1 MEEQNLNET
10 AMEQPVVPQPTDNE
24 AIATSAIENETNEMT
39 NEQGKPVAEKV
50 TPEESAQA
58 VIGEMP
64 ENQHEAEAAELSETT
79 EKELPDEVTAKEPE
93 PAFVEPEA
101 DYSAMGR
108 EELVGAFE
116 ELLKDEDVTHIKNRV
131 AELKNRFHDLE
142 KEHYDTLLAKYVEE
156 GGNKEDYSRQD
167 DQISEAYSTYYAEYR
182 KRRQAY
188 MDELEAAKQRNL
200 VAKEAVLE
208 SLKQLVE
215 RGEENMRKAN
225 DEFKEL
231 QERWKQIG
239 EVPRDKMNDLW
250 QQYHFLIEQFF
261 NKMRINRELRDLDM
275 KRNLEQKLQLCE
287 KAEELIVETS
297 IDKAFKA
304 MQDIR
309 RCWKETGPVPVEQ
322 NEEIWQ
328 RFCNAVNK
336 IEERR
341 KEYYEQR
348 KEELEKNLLAKQALV
363 EKAEELT
370 TKPMQST
377 KDWNDTS
384 AELDGLLKMWKAIGP
399 VPREVNE
406 EIWVKFKGHIDKHYE
421 QKKAHF
427 GQLRDEQSNNYNKKI
442 DLCLKAEAIAKRD
455 DWRKATDELL
465 QLQKEWKEIGPVS
478 RKVSE
483 KIWHRFRSACDEF
496 FSRKT
501 EYFNSVHGSEKENL
515 QKKESLIEQLKQ
527 FEFGENKE
535 ENLRVIKD
543 FQRQWMEI
551 GFVPIAD
558 KERLQKEFRRV
569 IDEHF
574 EKLKISAIEAEENNY
589 RARLRNVGGD
599 VKKFVSGERNEILN
613 KIASLKND
621 ISLWENNIGFFS
633 NSRQA
638 DILKEEFEKKMQHT
652 RQQIALLEAKLKILK
667 ESENGE
673 GENKTGE
680 NK

>member
-10 AMEQPVVPQPTDNE
+10 AMEQPIAPQPSDNE
-24 AIATSAIENETNEMT
+24 ESKTLATENGSQQSAVSG
-39 NEQGKPVAEKV
+39 QQS
-50 TPEESAQA
+50 ESSSQQTESSGQRSEDGGQQPA
-58 VIGEMP
+58 VEAPAGEP
-64 ENQHEAEAAELSETT
+64 T
-79 EKELPDEVTAKEPE
+79 DEDNAKEPE
-93 PAFVEPEA
+93 TAFVEPEA

-108 EELVGAFE
+108 EELVSALE
-116 ELLKDEDVTHIKNRV
+116 ELLKEEDITHVKNRV
-131 AELKNRFHDLE
+131 SALKMRFNDLE
-142 KEHYDTLLAKYVEE
+142 KEHYEAEFEKFIKE
-156 GGNKEDYSRQD
+156 GGNKEEYNRQE
-167 DQISEAYSTYYAEYR
+167 DQTSETYGKLYATYR
-182 KRRQAY
+182 RRRQEHIDAI
-188 MDELEAAKQRNL
+188 EAAKQQNL
-200 VAKEAVLE
+200 TAKEAVLE

-297 IDKAFKA
+297 MDKAFKA
-304 MQDIR
+304 LQDLR
-309 RCWKETGPVPVEQ
+309 RRWKETGPVPVEQ

-328 RFCNAVNK
+328 RFCNAMNK

-348 KEELEKNLLAKQALV
+348 KEELEKNHLAKQALI

-370 TKPMQST
+370 AKPMEST

-406 EIWVKFKGHIDKHYE
+406 EIWSKFKGIIDRHYE
-421 QKKAHF
+421 QKKEHF
-427 GQLRDEQSNNYNKKI
+427 GQLRDEQNNNYNKKI

-483 KIWHRFRSACDEF
+483 KIWHRFRGACDEF
-496 FSRKT
+496 FKRKT
-501 EYFNSVHGSEKENL
+501 EYFNSIHGSEQENL
-515 QKKESLIEQLKQ
+515 QKKEAIIEQLKA
-527 FEFGENKE
+527 FEFGESKE

-551 GFVPIAD
+551 GYVPIAD

-574 EKLKISAIEAEENNY
+574 EKFKISALEAEENNY
-589 RARLRNVGGD
+589 RMRLKNIGGD
-599 VKKFVSGERNEILN
+599 VKKFVNGEREEIMS
-613 KIASLKND
+613 KIEKLKGE
-621 ISLWENNIGFFS
+621 ISLWDNNLGFFS

-638 DILKEEFEKKMQHT
+638 DLLKEEFEKKMQHT
-652 RQQIALLEAKLKILK
+652 RQQIALLEAKLKILR
-667 ESENGE
+667 ESEKENGSQKADE
-673 GENKTGE
+673 K
-680 NK
+680 KDDK

>member
-10 AMEQPVVPQPTDNE
+10 AMEQPIAPQPSDNE
-24 AIATSAIENETNEMT
+24 ESKTLATENGSQQSAVSGQQSAVSSQQT
-39 NEQGKPVAEKV
+39 
-50 TPEESAQA
+50 ESIGQRSEDGGQQPAVEAQA
-58 VIGEMP
+58 GEP
-64 ENQHEAEAAELSETT
+64 I
-79 EKELPDEVTAKEPE
+79 DEDNATEPE
-93 PAFVEPEA
+93 TAFVEPEA

-108 EELVGAFE
+108 EELVSALE
-116 ELLKDEDVTHIKNRV
+116 ELLKEEDITHVKNRV
-131 AELKNRFHDLE
+131 SALKMRFNDLE
-142 KEHYDTLLAKYVEE
+142 KEHYEAEFEKFIKE
-156 GGNKEDYSRQD
+156 GGNKEEYNRQE
-167 DQISEAYSTYYAEYR
+167 DQTSETYGKLYATYR
-182 KRRQAY
+182 RRRQEHIDAI
-188 MDELEAAKQRNL
+188 EAAKQQNL
-200 VAKEAVLE
+200 TAKEAVLE

-297 IDKAFKA
+297 MDKAFKA
-304 MQDIR
+304 LQDLR
-309 RCWKETGPVPVEQ
+309 RRWKETGPVPVEQ

-328 RFCNAVNK
+328 RFCNAMNK

-348 KEELEKNLLAKQALV
+348 KEELEKNHLAKQALI

-370 TKPMQST
+370 AKPMEST
-377 KDWNDTS
+377 KDWNDSS

-406 EIWVKFKGHIDKHYE
+406 EIWSKFKGIIDRHYE
-421 QKKAHF
+421 QKKEHF
-427 GQLRDEQSNNYNKKI
+427 GQLRDEQNNNYNKKI

-483 KIWHRFRSACDEF
+483 KIWHRFRGACDEF
-496 FSRKT
+496 FKRKT
-501 EYFNSVHGSEKENL
+501 EYFNSIHGSEQENL
-515 QKKESLIEQLKQ
+515 QKKEAIIEQLKA
-527 FEFGENKE
+527 FEFGESKE

-551 GFVPIAD
+551 GYVPIAD

-589 RARLRNVGGD
+589 RMRLKNIGGD
-599 VKKFVSGERNEILN
+599 VKKFVNGEREEIMS
-613 KIASLKND
+613 KIEKLKGE
-621 ISLWENNIGFFS
+621 ISLWDNNLGFFS

-638 DILKEEFEKKMQHT
+638 DLLKEEFEKKMQHT
-652 RQQIALLEAKLKILK
+652 RQQIALLEAKLKILR
-667 ESENGE
+667 ESEKENGSQKADE
-673 GENKTGE
+673 KRDD
-680 NK
+680 K

>member
-10 AMEQPVVPQPTDNE
+10 AMEQPIAPQPSDNE
-24 AIATSAIENETNEMT
+24 ESKTLATENGSQQSAVSG
-39 NEQGKPVAEKV
+39 QQS
-50 TPEESAQA
+50 ESSSQQTESSGQRSEDGGQQPA
-58 VIGEMP
+58 VEAPAGEP
-64 ENQHEAEAAELSETT
+64 T
-79 EKELPDEVTAKEPE
+79 DEDNAKEPE
-93 PAFVEPEA
+93 TAFVEPEA

-108 EELVGAFE
+108 EELVSALE
-116 ELLKDEDVTHIKNRV
+116 ELLKEEDITHVKNRV
-131 AELKNRFHDLE
+131 SALKMRFNDLE
-142 KEHYDTLLAKYVEE
+142 KEHYEAEFEKFIKE
-156 GGNKEDYSRQD
+156 GGNKEEYNRQE
-167 DQISEAYSTYYAEYR
+167 DQTSETYGKLYATYR
-182 KRRQAY
+182 RRRQEHIDAI
-188 MDELEAAKQRNL
+188 EAAKQQNL
-200 VAKEAVLE
+200 TAKEAVLE

-297 IDKAFKA
+297 MDKAFKA
-304 MQDIR
+304 LQDLR
-309 RCWKETGPVPVEQ
+309 RRWKETGPVPVEQ

-328 RFCNAVNK
+328 RFCNAMNK

-348 KEELEKNLLAKQALV
+348 KEELEKNHLAKQALI

-370 TKPMQST
+370 AKPMEST

-406 EIWVKFKGHIDKHYE
+406 EIWSKFKGIIDRHYE
-421 QKKAHF
+421 QKKEHF
-427 GQLRDEQSNNYNKKI
+427 GQLRDEQNNNYNKKI

-478 RKVSE
+478 RKVS
-483 KIWHRFRSACDEF
+483 
-496 FSRKT
+496 
-501 EYFNSVHGSEKENL
+501 
-515 QKKESLIEQLKQ
+515 
-527 FEFGENKE
+527 
-535 ENLRVIKD
+535 
-543 FQRQWMEI
+543 
-551 GFVPIAD
+551 
-558 KERLQKEFRRV
+558 
-569 IDEHF
+569 
-574 EKLKISAIEAEENNY
+574 
-589 RARLRNVGGD
+589 
-599 VKKFVSGERNEILN
+599 
-613 KIASLKND
+613 
-621 ISLWENNIGFFS
+621 
-633 NSRQA
+633 
-638 DILKEEFEKKMQHT
+638 
-652 RQQIALLEAKLKILK
+652 
-667 ESENGE
+667 
-673 GENKTGE
+673 
-680 NK
+680 

>member
-1 MEEQNLNET
+1 MEEQNLNES
-10 AMEQPVVPQPTDNE
+10 AMEQPVAPKPSDNE
-24 AIATSAIENETNEMT
+24 ESKTLANETNSQQTASSGQQTAASGQQSEDSSM
-39 NEQGKPVAEKV
+39 QP
-50 TPEESAQA
+50 
-58 VIGEMP
+58 
-64 ENQHEAEAAELSETT
+64 AAETLAVESTD
-79 EKELPDEVTAKEPE
+79 DETAKEPE
-93 PAFVEPEA
+93 TVFVEPEV

-108 EELVGAFE
+108 EELVATLE
-116 ELLKDEDVTHIKNRV
+116 ELLKDEDITHVKNRV
-131 AELKNRFHDLE
+131 SALKMRFNDLE
-142 KEHYDTLLAKYVEE
+142 KEHYDAEFAKFISD
-156 GGNKEDYSRQD
+156 GGNKDDYKRQEDQT
-167 DQISEAYSTYYAEYR
+167 SEAYGKLYATYR
-182 KRRQAY
+182 RRRQEHLDAV
-188 MDELEAAKQRNL
+188 EAEKQQNL
-200 VAKEAVLE
+200 TAKEAVLE

-275 KRNLEQKLQLCE
+275 KRNLEQKVQLCE

-297 IDKAFKA
+297 MEKAFKA
-304 MQDIR
+304 LQDLR
-309 RCWKETGPVPVEQ
+309 RRWKETGPVPVEQ

-328 RFCNAVNK
+328 RFCNAMNK

-348 KEELEKNLLAKQALV
+348 KEELEKNHLAKQALI

-370 TKPMQST
+370 AKPMEST

-406 EIWVKFKGHIDKHYE
+406 EIWSKFKGIIDRHYE
-421 QKKAHF
+421 QKKEHF
-427 GQLRDEQSNNYNKKI
+427 GQLRDEQNNNYNKKI

-483 KIWHRFRSACDEF
+483 KIWHRFRGACDEF
-496 FSRKT
+496 FKRKT
-501 EYFNSVHGSEKENL
+501 EYFNSIHGSEQENL
-515 QKKESLIEQLKQ
+515 QKKEAIIEQLKA
-527 FEFGENKE
+527 FEFGESKE

-551 GFVPIAD
+551 GYVPIAD

-589 RARLRNVGGD
+589 RMRLKSIGGD
-599 VKKFVSGERNEILN
+599 VKKFVNGEREEIMT
-613 KIASLKND
+613 KIEKLKGE
-621 ISLWENNIGFFS
+621 ISLWDNNLGFFS

-638 DILKEEFEKKMQHT
+638 DLLKEEFEKKMQHT
-652 RQQIALLEAKLKILK
+652 RQQIALLEAKLKILR
-667 ESENGE
+667 ESEKE
-673 GENKTGE
+673 GGSQKTEENKDD
-680 NK
+680 K

>member
-10 AMEQPVVPQPTDNE
+10 AMEQPIAPQPSDNE
-24 AIATSAIENETNEMT
+24 ESKALATENGSQQSAVSG
-39 NEQGKPVAEKV
+39 QQS
-50 TPEESAQA
+50 ESSSQQTESIGQRSEDGGQQPAVEAQA
-58 VIGEMP
+58 GEP
-64 ENQHEAEAAELSETT
+64 I
-79 EKELPDEVTAKEPE
+79 DEETAKEPE
-93 PAFVEPEA
+93 TAFVEPEA

-108 EELVGAFE
+108 EELVSALE
-116 ELLKDEDVTHIKNRV
+116 ELLKEEDITHVKNRV
-131 AELKNRFHDLE
+131 SALKMRFNDLE
-142 KEHYDTLLAKYVEE
+142 KEHYEAEFEKFIKE
-156 GGNKEDYSRQD
+156 GGNKEEYNRQE
-167 DQISEAYSTYYAEYR
+167 DQTSETYGKLYATYR
-182 KRRQAY
+182 RRRQEHIDAI
-188 MDELEAAKQRNL
+188 EAAKQQNL
-200 VAKEAVLE
+200 TAKEAVLE

-297 IDKAFKA
+297 MDKAFKA
-304 MQDIR
+304 LQDLR
-309 RCWKETGPVPVEQ
+309 RRWKETGPVPVEQ

-328 RFCNAVNK
+328 RFCNAMNK

-348 KEELEKNLLAKQALV
+348 KEELEKNHLAKQALI

-370 TKPMQST
+370 AKPMEST

-406 EIWVKFKGHIDKHYE
+406 EIWSKFKGIIDRHYE
-421 QKKAHF
+421 QKKEHF
-427 GQLRDEQSNNYNKKI
+427 GQLRDEQNNNYNKKI

-483 KIWHRFRSACDEF
+483 KIWHRFRGACDEF
-496 FSRKT
+496 FKRKT
-501 EYFNSVHGSEKENL
+501 EYFNSIHGSEQENL
-515 QKKESLIEQLKQ
+515 QKKEAIIEQLKA
-527 FEFGENKE
+527 FEFGESKE

-551 GFVPIAD
+551 GYVPIAD

-589 RARLRNVGGD
+589 RMRLKNIGGD
-599 VKKFVSGERNEILN
+599 VKKFVNGEREEIMN
-613 KIASLKND
+613 KIEKLKGE
-621 ISLWENNIGFFS
+621 ISLWDNNLGFFS

-638 DILKEEFEKKMQHT
+638 DLLKEEFEKKMQHT
-652 RQQIALLEAKLKILK
+652 RQQIALLEAKLKILR
-667 ESENGE
+667 ESEKENGSQKADE
-673 GENKTGE
+673 KRDD
-680 NK
+680 K

>member
-10 AMEQPVVPQPTDNE
+10 AMEQPIAPQPSDNE
-24 AIATSAIENETNEMT
+24 ESKTLATENGSQQSAVSGQQSAVSSQQT
-39 NEQGKPVAEKV
+39 
-50 TPEESAQA
+50 ESIGQRSEDGGQQPAVEAQA
-58 VIGEMP
+58 GEP
-64 ENQHEAEAAELSETT
+64 I
-79 EKELPDEVTAKEPE
+79 DEDNAKEPE
-93 PAFVEPEA
+93 TAFVEPEA

-108 EELVGAFE
+108 EELVSALE
-116 ELLKDEDVTHIKNRV
+116 ELLKEEDITHVKNRV
-131 AELKNRFHDLE
+131 SALKMRFNDLE
-142 KEHYDTLLAKYVEE
+142 KEHYEAEFEKFIKE
-156 GGNKEDYSRQD
+156 GGNKEEYNRQE
-167 DQISEAYSTYYAEYR
+167 DQTSETYGKLYATYR
-182 KRRQAY
+182 RRRQEHIDAI
-188 MDELEAAKQRNL
+188 EAAKQQNL
-200 VAKEAVLE
+200 TAKEAVLE

-297 IDKAFKA
+297 MDKAFKA
-304 MQDIR
+304 LQDLR
-309 RCWKETGPVPVEQ
+309 RRWKETGPVPVEQ

-328 RFCNAVNK
+328 RFCNAMNK

-348 KEELEKNLLAKQALV
+348 KEELEKNHLAKQALI

-370 TKPMQST
+370 AKPMEST
-377 KDWNDTS
+377 KDWNDSS

-406 EIWVKFKGHIDKHYE
+406 EIWSKFKGIIDRHYE
-421 QKKAHF
+421 QKKEHF
-427 GQLRDEQSNNYNKKI
+427 GQLRDEQNNNYNKKI

-483 KIWHRFRSACDEF
+483 KIWHRFRGACDEF
-496 FSRKT
+496 FKRKT
-501 EYFNSVHGSEKENL
+501 EYFNSIHGSEQENL
-515 QKKESLIEQLKQ
+515 QKKEAIIEQLKA
-527 FEFGENKE
+527 FEFGESKE

-551 GFVPIAD
+551 GYVPIAD

-589 RARLRNVGGD
+589 RMRLKNIGGD
-599 VKKFVSGERNEILN
+599 VKKFVNGEREEIMS
-613 KIASLKND
+613 KIEKLKGE
-621 ISLWENNIGFFS
+621 ISLWDNNLGFFS

-638 DILKEEFEKKMQHT
+638 DLLKEEFEKKMQHT
-652 RQQIALLEAKLKILK
+652 RQQIALLEAKLKILR
-667 ESENGE
+667 ESEKENGSQKADE
-673 GENKTGE
+673 KRDD
-680 NK
+680 K